1 MLRFLSTVK
10 HQPWPCKANMELL
23 QARHHETGFD
33 RRWEVHHDTVL
44 RANILR
50 TGCIWYCQQLGVPGS
65 PFPVPSSR
73 GLSILLFLADG
84 CKRYNN
90 TRAEP
95 GVAISSCW
103 YYLHLFLPFH
113 FVIFLHFCNIKETV
127 IVNFIYS
134 LVMTWTSWPYTREL
148 FSPGGFCGTCMV
160 SPSAVRK
167 KLFVLIYFIL
177 FLWFWMYFINLPV
190 ILKETSLA
198 KM

>member
-10 HQPWPCKANMELL
+10 HQPWPCKTNMELL

-44 RANILR
+44 RANIRR
-50 TGCIWYCQQLGVPGS
+50 TGCLWYCQQLGVPSS

-95 GVAISSCW
+95 GVAISSSWC
-103 YYLHLFLPFH
+103 YLHLFLPFH
-113 FVIFLHFCNIKETV
+113 FVIFSHFAVLRKLLMLILFIVLLWPEPHDLTLEGCFSLAVLAVVVWYHVLRCWKTV
-127 IVNFIYS
+127 CFN
-134 LVMTWTSWPYTREL
+134 
-148 FSPGGFCGTCMV
+148 
-160 SPSAVRK
+160 
-167 KLFVLIYFIL
+167 FIL
-177 FLWFWMYFINLPV
+177 FLWFWMYFINLSV
-190 ILKETSLA
+190 ILKEMSLA

>member
-1 MLRFLSTVK
+1 MLRFLSAVK

-23 QARHHETGFD
+23 QARHHETDFD

-103 YYLHLFLPFH
+103 CYLRLFLPFH
-113 FVIFLHFCNIKETV
+113 FVIFSPFAVLRKLLVLTL
-127 IVNFIYS
+127 FILLLWLEPHDRTLESCFS
-134 LVMTWTSWPYTREL
+134 LVDFVAVVWYHL
-148 FSPGGFCGTCMV
+148 LQCGKSVCFN
-160 SPSAVRK
+160 
-167 KLFVLIYFIL
+167 LIL
-177 FLWFWMYFINLPV
+177 FLLFWMYFINLPV